1 LPRRSFSS
9 SGTPA
14 AAPKP
19 SSSSNGNGGATLR
32 QRVTSFAVG
41 AGLTALFSQ
50 YYIYT
55 EVRTGNAVLLQT
67 HAQLARRVQ
76 RLEEAHAA
84 KK

>member
-1 LPRRSFSS
+1 M
-9 SGTPA
+9 
-14 AAPKP
+14 
-19 SSSSNGNGGATLR
+19 
-32 QRVTSFAVG
+32 G